1 MSLVVPS
8 RNKIGG
14 CICIII
20 AVIVWVTMSEII
32 PFLDSEW
39 QHGFFIR
46 FFVNLFY
53 SQFLIIWYIAKYYFT
68 KMNKNLNK
76 NQVRETIDYSTNINA
91 NIFGKAILVNFI
103 LILGGY
109 AWYISLSYTEASINN
124 TIYQSNVA
132 MVYIL
137 SVIFTNTKLTFRKSI
152 SVICSISG
160 VILISFMNESSKE
173 ENKTTSLYAIY
184 QVTFGYITKKY
195 FNPNSLKLDTILF
208 TGLLGVSTFLTCWP
222 IFIVFNITG
231 IETFELPPNKKDWLA
246 VIITTLI
253 DQLFQISLFIG
264 VSLTNPVFMSMGILF
279 AIPLSVLTD
288 ILFHGLKLTLFD
300 IIGGCL
306 IIFGFILMQLDIN
319 SIFTRY
325 KNNTKLLI
333 NEQEKHKYGSVNIV
347 YKN

>member
-160 VILISFMNESSKE
+160 VILISIMNESSKE
-173 ENKTTSLYAIY
+173 ANKTTSFGIILTIISTTLYAIY

-208 TGLLGVSTFLTCWP
+208 TGLLGVSTFLTCWC
-222 IFIVFNITG
+222 
-231 IETFELPPNKKDWLA
+231 LYLLYS
-246 VIITTLI
+246 ITT
-253 DQLFQISLFIG
+253 
-264 VSLTNPVFMSMGILF
+264 
-279 AIPLSVLTD
+279 
-288 ILFHGLKLTLFD
+288 K
-300 IIGGCL
+300 
-306 IIFGFILMQLDIN
+306 
-319 SIFTRY
+319 
-325 KNNTKLLI
+325 
-333 NEQEKHKYGSVNIV
+333 
-347 YKN
+347 